1 MGLSRGALKSF
12 YICAACS
19 VSNALQ
25 FGATCSQTSRYHHRY
40 AVNKQ
45 GLWSVA
51 LSSHRPE
58 DIFDERL
65 VEGDAC
71 IRCDSYI
78 LPDGGS
84 RRRFLLRLSS
94 SAFSTFVLPL
104 AASAD
109 DDTEVP
115 PTTKT
120 LENLVKEA
128 QDLDNEL
135 IQEERDEMKS
145 IEDTK
150 KLISEIEDEMKDSG
164 DSAGN
169 KEDGEMKIISDTEEL
184 IREQEKIKDE
194 TQAVITKIETMESEV
209 KEVDPNSTTTGSTK
223 SEEFLNK
230 LKQRVEEKEDLI
242 SKLKRE
248 SEIYRDPSTGKFK
261 PMTQMEFKKRAAST
275 DYDYLQILKDSVT
288 KNDEF
293 ERDLEAFEGLLE
305 RNFGSIMKEL
315 KKDEDVAE
323 NGFDQIKE
331 SAGMVFE
338 QIRKLF

>member
-1 MGLSRGALKSF
+1 MGLSRGVFRLF
-12 YICAACS
+12 YICAASS

-25 FGATCSQTSRYHHRY
+25 IGITCSHPSRHNHRY
-40 AVNKQ
+40 AVYKK
-45 GLWSVA
+45 GLGDVA
-51 LSSHRPE
+51 LSSHRP
-58 DIFDERL
+58 DDTSDERS
-65 VEGDAC
+65 VEGEAC
-71 IRCDSYI
+71 IGCDSYT
-78 LPDGGS
+78 LPGGGS

-94 SAFSTFVLPL
+94 LAFSARVLPL
-104 AASAD
+104 EATAD
-109 DDTEVP
+109 EDTEVT
-115 PTTKT
+115 PTTKM

-128 QDLDNEL
+128 QDLDDEL
-135 IQEERDEMKS
+135 IREERDEMKS

-150 KLISEIEDEMKDSG
+150 KLISEIEDEIKDSG

-169 KEDGEMKIISDTEEL
+169 KGDGEMKIISDTEEL
-184 IREQEKIKDE
+184 IREQEKIKEE

-209 KEVDPNSTTTGSTK
+209 KELEPNLSATGSTK
-223 SEEFLNK
+223 SEEFVNK

-248 SEIYRDPSTGKFK
+248 SELYRDPLTGKFK

-275 DYDYLQILKDSVT
+275 DYDYLKILKDSLT
-288 KNDEF
+288 NNDEF

-323 NGFDQIKE
+323 NSFDQVKE
-331 SAGMVFE
+331 SAGMLFE